1 MTSKIKIDNKIRV
14 WGEKPFPPWIKFF
27 CSDNV
32 PSLPED
38 VDNMTIK
45 YIWEGRYIADY
56 DENQDENQVD
66 IYLCILK
73 DKENG
78 GNRMEYVPYSTR
90 RRRIG
95 LSILLMY
102 IPGSWRRI
110 ESSILLLFLLYI
122 LLLFLYI
129 PRYGERWVAFFTPVY
144 SRRWRRVSWVFYS
157 CIF

>member
-1 MTSKIKIDNKIRV
+1 MENNHFLHELR
-14 WGEKPFPPWIKFF
+14 FF

-38 VDNMTIK
+38 VDNMKIK

-66 IYLCILK
+66 IYPCILK

-78 GNRMEYVPYSTR
+78 G
-90 RRRIG
+90 
-95 LSILLMY
+95 
-102 IPGSWRRI
+102 
-110 ESSILLLFLLYI
+110 I

-129 PRYGERWVAFFTPVY
+129 PRYGEG
-144 SRRWRRVSWVFYS
+144 
-157 CIF
+157 